1 MIGVQNVQ
9 YVQAVQTVNN
19 LNDSNDLNDL
29 NFCSELPE
37 KMELRGKKVMVLGL
51 ARTGVETARFLVHE
65 GAEVTVSD
73 CKGETELKEP
83 LGRVSGLPV
92 RFFLGGEN
100 AAWLDGIE
108 MLVPSPGVP
117 EDNPLLREAGQR
129 GIPILS
135 EMELAYRF
143 TRFPLV
149 AVTGTNGKSTT
160 TTLIGEMLKA
170 RGLKTFVGGNIGAPL
185 IGFLGDNWDWGVVEV
200 SSFQLEWVEEFRPK
214 VALLL
219 NLTEDHLDR
228 YPDFVSYGNA
238 KKRIF
243 AAQAGED
250 IAVLNRD
257 DPLVWPLRERVRSRV
272 VSFGWEEVRD
282 GVYATAGEMIW
293 RGGGREEKFSLA
305 RVKIQGVHN
314 VENMMAAIAAV
325 KSVGVPAGAIQKVIE
340 GFPGLEHRLEFVRE
354 KNGIRFY
361 NDSKG
366 TNVGA
371 AVKSLASFSVPVVW
385 IAGGVDKGGDYRAL
399 EDEVTRKVKKL
410 VLFGAAK
417 EKIRSALGRLTK
429 TLIVD
434 DLEAAVREA
443 YRSAGPGD
451 IVLLS
456 PACSSFDMFQNYAER
471 GKAFKAMVRAL

>member
-1 MIGVQNVQ
+1 
-9 YVQAVQTVNN
+9 
-19 LNDSNDLNDL
+19 
-29 NFCSELPE
+29 
-37 KMELRGKKVMVLGL
+37 MELRGKKVMVLGL
-51 ARTGVETARFLVHE
+51 ARTGVETARFLVKE

-73 CKGETELKEP
+73 CKSGAELKGALEHF
-83 LGRVSGLPV
+83 SGLPV
-92 RFFLGGEN
+92 RSFLGGEN
-100 AAWLDGIE
+100 VAWLDGIE

-117 EDNPLLREAGQR
+117 EGNPLLREAGQR

-143 TRFPLV
+143 TRFPLM
-149 AVTGTNGKSTT
+149 AITGTNGKSTT

-185 IGFLGDNWDWGVVEV
+185 IGFLHDSWDWGVIEV

-214 VALLL
+214 VAVLL

-228 YPDFVSYGNA
+228 YPDFVSYGDA

-243 AAQAGED
+243 TAQTGAD

-282 GVYATAGEMIW
+282 GVYATSGEMIW
-293 RGGGREEKFSLA
+293 RRESREEKFSLA

-354 KNGIRFY
+354 KNGIIV
-361 NDSKG
+361 SC
-366 TNVGA
+366 
-371 AVKSLASFSVPVVW
+371 
-385 IAGGVDKGGDYRAL
+385 
-399 EDEVTRKVKKL
+399 TRPATPL
-410 VLFGAAK
+410 V
-417 EKIRSALGRLTK
+417 
-429 TLIVD
+429 
-434 DLEAAVREA
+434 
-443 YRSAGPGD
+443 
-451 IVLLS
+451 
-456 PACSSFDMFQNYAER
+456 
-471 GKAFKAMVRAL
+471 

>member
-1 MIGVQNVQ
+1 M
-9 YVQAVQTVNN
+9 
-19 LNDSNDLNDL
+19 
-29 NFCSELPE
+29 
-37 KMELRGKKVMVLGL
+37 
-51 ARTGVETARFLVHE
+51 
-65 GAEVTVSD
+65 
-73 CKGETELKEP
+73 
-83 LGRVSGLPV
+83 
-92 RFFLGGEN
+92 
-100 AAWLDGIE
+100 
-108 MLVPSPGVP
+108 
-117 EDNPLLREAGQR
+117 
-129 GIPILS
+129 
-135 EMELAYRF
+135 
-143 TRFPLV
+143 
-149 AVTGTNGKSTT
+149 
-160 TTLIGEMLKA
+160 
-170 RGLKTFVGGNIGAPL
+170 
-185 IGFLGDNWDWGVVEV
+185 
-200 SSFQLEWVEEFRPK
+200 
-214 VALLL
+214 
-219 NLTEDHLDR
+219 
-228 YPDFVSYGNA
+228 
-238 KKRIF
+238 
-243 AAQAGED
+243 
-250 IAVLNRD
+250 
-257 DPLVWPLRERVRSRV
+257 

-293 RGGGREEKFSLA
+293 RGEGREEKFSLA

-325 KSVGVPAGAIQKVIE
+325 KCVGAPAGAIQKVIE

-385 IAGGVDKGGDYRAL
+385 IAGGVDKGGDYRVL
-399 EDEVTRKVKKL
+399 EDEVKRKVKKL